1 MKFIEKHYS
10 EDLWMAFW
18 GSLIFYISMFL
29 SLIAQKKLH
38 KMLEK
43 TEDYQNPRQR
53 NVLLWNETQMN
64 FLIAP
69 SFQLWF
75 KMQSFPKDLTKYSV
89 KDKYKTFSLQQ
100 LC

>member
-1 MKFIEKHYS
+1 MKFIGKHYS

-53 NVLLWNETQMN
+53 
-64 FLIAP
+64 
-69 SFQLWF
+69 S
-75 KMQSFPKDLTKYSV
+75 SV
-89 KDKYKTFSLQQ
+89 KWDTNELSYSTILSALV
-100 LC
+100 